1 MVELT
6 DILLA
11 CASFGPALMLM
22 FLTLRDYTFPKVEK
36 PFFDDPRLFM
46 LFTLGIVLGMVFFFI
61 DTAITFTAVTIIFVA
76 MGVPILQSLIKLSI
90 LNYPKFQR
98 KVDTSFYGLGL
109 GLGISTTYAF
119 SRMYE
124 AVHDPSMIG
133 LGSAAALPM
142 ILIIMMGIQ
151 IVLIQGSTT
160 ALIAIGCA
168 RGQPWSY
175 FAYSLMYALGYSA
188 LLYGSAIA
196 ADVAGD
202 LAATGVILAAWLVA
216 AYSYWH
222 IYVIDYPNLIDDAKR
237 GLKGAKKIKKAL

>member
-11 CASFGPALMLM
+11 GASFGPALLLM

-36 PFFDDPRLFM
+36 PFFDDSKLFM

-61 DTAITFTAVTIIFVA
+61 DTVVTFSVMTIILVA
-76 MGVPILQSLIKLSI
+76 TGIPILQGLIKLSI
-90 LNYPKFQR
+90 LNWPKFQR
-98 KVDTSFYGLGL
+98 KIDTAFYGLAL

-119 SRMYE
+119 SRMYSV
-124 AVHDPSMIG
+124 VHDPSTMG
-133 LGSAAALPM
+133 LGSTDALSM
-142 ILIIMMGIQ
+142 ALIIMMGVQ

-160 ALIAIGCA
+160 GLIAIGCA

-175 FAYSLMYALGYSA
+175 FAYAMMYALGYSF
-188 LLYGSAIA
+188 LLYGSAVA

-202 LAATGVILAAWLVA
+202 LAATGVILAAWLVS

-237 GLKGAKKIKKAL
+237 GMKGAKKVKKAL

>member
-11 CASFGPALMLM
+11 GASFGPALILM

-36 PFFDDPRLFM
+36 PFFDDPKLFM

-61 DTAITFTAVTIIFVA
+61 DTALTFTVVTIILVA

-98 KVDTSFYGLGL
+98 KVDTAFYGLAL

-119 SRMYE
+119 SKMYE
-124 AVHDPSMIG
+124 AVHDPSMME
-133 LGSAAALPM
+133 LGSADALSM
-142 ILIIMMGIQ
+142 ILIIMMGVQ

-188 LLYGSAIA
+188 LLYGSAVA

-202 LAATGVILAAWLVA
+202 LAATGVILAAWLVS

-237 GLKGAKKIKKAL
+237 GLKGAKKVKKAL

>member
-11 CASFGPALMLM
+11 GASFGPALLLM

-36 PFFDDPRLFM
+36 PFFDDSRLFM

-61 DTAITFTAVTIIFVA
+61 DTVVTFSVMTIILIA
-76 MGVPILQSLIKLSI
+76 TGIPILQGLIKLSI
-90 LNYPKFQR
+90 LNWPKFQR
-98 KVDTSFYGLGL
+98 KIDTAFYGLAL

-119 SRMYE
+119 SRMYSV
-124 AVHDPSMIG
+124 VHDPSTMG
-133 LGSAAALPM
+133 LGGVDALSM
-142 ILIIMMGIQ
+142 ALIIMMGVQ

-160 ALIAIGCA
+160 GLIAIGCA

-175 FAYSLMYALGYSA
+175 FAYSMMYALGYSF
-188 LLYGSAIA
+188 LLYGSAVV

-202 LAATGVILAAWLVA
+202 LAATGVILAAWLVS

-222 IYVIDYPNLIDDAKR
+222 IYVIDYPNLVDDAKR
-237 GLKGAKKIKKAL
+237 GMKGAKKVKKAL

>member
-11 CASFGPALMLM
+11 GASFGPALLLM

-36 PFFDDPRLFM
+36 PFFDDSKLFM

-61 DTAITFTAVTIIFVA
+61 DTVVAFSVIILIA
-76 MGVPILQSLIKLSI
+76 LGVPILQGLIKLSI

-98 KVDTSFYGLGL
+98 KVDTAFYGLAL

-119 SRMYE
+119 SWMYSV
-124 AVHDPSMIG
+124 VHDPSMMG
-133 LGSAAALPM
+133 LGSADALSM
-142 ILIIMMGIQ
+142 VLIIMMGVQ
-151 IVLIQGSTT
+151 IVPIQGSTT

-175 FAYSLMYALGYSA
+175 FAYSMMYALGYSF
-188 LLYGSAIA
+188 LLYGAPVA
-196 ADVAGD
+196 VDLAGD
-202 LAATGVILAAWLVA
+202 LAAIGVILIAWLVS

-237 GLKGAKKIKKAL
+237 GLKGAKKMKKVL

>member
-11 CASFGPALMLM
+11 CASFGPALLLM
-22 FLTLRDYTFPKVEK
+22 FLTLRDYTFPRVEK
-36 PFFDDPRLFM
+36 PFFDDPKLFM

-61 DTAITFTAVTIIFVA
+61 DTAITFTVMTIIFVA
-76 MGVPILQSLIKLSI
+76 MGVPILQSFIKLSI

-98 KVDTSFYGLGL
+98 KVDTAFYGLAL

-119 SRMYE
+119 SRMYSV
-124 AVHDPSMIG
+124 VHDPSTMG
-133 LGSAAALPM
+133 LGGVDAVSM
-142 ILIIMMGIQ
+142 TLIIMMGVQ
-151 IVLIQGSTT
+151 IVLIQGSTS
-160 ALIAIGCA
+160 ALIAVGCA

-188 LLYGSAIA
+188 LLYGSAVA
-196 ADVAGD
+196 ADVVGD
-202 LAATGVILAAWLVA
+202 YAAIGVILAAWLVS

-222 IYVIDYPNLIDDAKR
+222 VYVIDFPNLIDDAKR
-237 GLKGAKKIKKAL
+237 GLKGAKKVKKTS